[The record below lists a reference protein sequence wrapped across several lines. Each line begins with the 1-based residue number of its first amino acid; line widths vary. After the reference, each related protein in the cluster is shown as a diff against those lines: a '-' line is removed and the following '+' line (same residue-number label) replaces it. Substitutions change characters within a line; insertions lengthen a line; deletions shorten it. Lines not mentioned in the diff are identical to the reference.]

1 MNYYQVYS
9 AYGTLF
15 GKFGKQIYSQN
26 KVVGKEKSL
35 IRNTRLVLHKKIH
48 FSDRNN

>member
-1 MNYYQVYS
+1 MKINKPHYYQVYS

-26 KVVGKEKSL
+26 KVVAL
-35 IRNTRLVLHKKIH
+35 YYIYIKK
-48 FSDRNN
+48 NNNKFKHLY